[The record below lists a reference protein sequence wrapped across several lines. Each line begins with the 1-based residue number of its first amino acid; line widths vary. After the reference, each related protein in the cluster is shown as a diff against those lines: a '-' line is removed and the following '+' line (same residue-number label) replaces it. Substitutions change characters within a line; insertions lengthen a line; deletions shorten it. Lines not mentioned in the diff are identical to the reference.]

1 MQPGPLKEFPDFRN
15 NKQRSFRLIDFGRS
29 TYDAKDSNKNHTDW
43 EKNEAFKLLGIG
55 GYYEHEFEERS

>member
-29 TYDAKDSNKNHTDW
+29 TDDKQNNTDW